1 MRTKP
6 YATAIALFD
15 EVELL
20 DVAGPISVLS
30 GAGRQW
36 NFQPFKIDLVANR
49 PGPVATRS
57 TLTLQA
63 SHGASAHTGC
73 ECLIV
78 PGGYGARHAAQDP
91 EFLAWLRRATS
102 GAEIVAAIGNGV
114 WLLAQ
119 AGLLVE
125 EEVAASPDLAAELG
139 LLCPN
144 LRPNLRD
151 ASCTS
156 GKFLSTSKSALGL
169 DLSCEIV
176 ARCFGKKLASSL
188 SASLGIDWQGEL
200 GALDIVPAPLLVK

>member
-6 YATAIALFD
+6 YQAAIALFD

-30 GAGRQW
+30 SAGRQW

-49 PGPVATRS
+49 QGPISTRS
-57 TLTLQA
+57 ALTLEA
-63 SHGASAHTGC
+63 KHSAAAHPGC

-78 PGGYGARHAAQDP
+78 PGGYGARHAGEDAA
-91 EFLAWLRRATS
+91 FLAWLRRAAS
-102 GAEIVAAIGNGV
+102 GAELVAAIGNGV

-119 AGLLVE
+119 AGLLGE
-125 EEVAASPDLAAELG
+125 TEIAASPGLATEISR
-139 LLCPN
+139 LCPSA
-144 LRPNLRD
+144 RPNSKD
-151 ASCTS
+151 ALCSS
-156 GKFLSTSKSALGL
+156 GKFLSARQSALGL

-188 SASLGIDWQGEL
+188 SAELGIDWSGEL
-200 GALDIVPAPLLVK
+200 GALEIVPSPLLPK

>member
-49 PGPVATRS
+49 TGPIATRS
-57 TLTLQA
+57 ALTLEA
-63 SHGASAHTGC
+63 THIAATHPGC

-78 PGGYGARHAAQDP
+78 PGGYGARHAAKDA
-91 EFLAWLRRATS
+91 EFLAWLERATS
-102 GAEIVAAIGNGV
+102 GAEFVAAIGNGV

-119 AGLLVE
+119 AGLLSE
-125 EEVAASPDLAAELG
+125 EEVAVSPDLAAEIG
-139 LLCPN
+139 ALCPRARLN
-144 LRPNLRD
+144 PRD
-151 ASCTS
+151 PLCVS

-188 SASLGIDWQGEL
+188 SAALGIDWVGEL
-200 GALDIVPAPLLVK
+200 SALDIVPSPLLVK